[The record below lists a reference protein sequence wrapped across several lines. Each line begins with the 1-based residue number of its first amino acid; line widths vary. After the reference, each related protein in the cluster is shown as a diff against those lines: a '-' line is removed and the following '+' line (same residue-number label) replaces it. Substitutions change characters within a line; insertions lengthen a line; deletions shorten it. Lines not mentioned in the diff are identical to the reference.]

1 MPLDGPFYRRP
12 SQSLLQPSFTKH
24 VVGKNMLS
32 GLVKQFC
39 SEAGYEGHYT
49 GHSGK
54 VTCATESFKN
64 NNDEQLI
71 QLQTCHRSTSS
82 VGYTRSL
89 MMSIS
94 NRYQIFCS
102 HQQRKVQ

>member
-54 VTCATESFKN
+54 VTCATELFKHN
-64 NNDEQLI
+64 IDKQLI
-71 QLQTCHRSTSS
+71 QLQSGHCST
-82 VGYTRSL
+82 
-89 MMSIS
+89 
-94 NRYQIFCS
+94 
-102 HQQRKVQ
+102 